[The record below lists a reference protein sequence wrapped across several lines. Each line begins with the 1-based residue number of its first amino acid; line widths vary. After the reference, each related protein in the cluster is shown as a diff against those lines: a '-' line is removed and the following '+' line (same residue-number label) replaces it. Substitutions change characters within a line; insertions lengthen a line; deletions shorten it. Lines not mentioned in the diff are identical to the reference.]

1 MKDFNKIIKSFYEPK
16 IINSIYNLEK
26 KKRMVLTVVDRIDN
40 YKEFLTINFE
50 QIDVYLFLY
59 IIKIF
64 FLSHNNYWT
73 FCIICYLM

>member
-26 KKRMVLTVVDRIDN
+26 KKRMVLTVVDRIDD
-40 YKEFLTINFE
+40 YKEFLTINYE

-64 FLSHNNYWT
+64 FYLT
-73 FCIICYLM
+73 IITGHFA

>member
-64 FLSHNNYWT
+64 FYLT
-73 FCIICYLM
+73 IITGHFA

>member
-1 MKDFNKIIKSFYEPK
+1 MKYFNKIIKSFYEPK

-59 IIKIF
+59 IMKIF
-64 FLSHNNYWT
+64 FISQ
-73 FCIICYLM
+73 

>member
-16 IINSIYNLEK
+16 IINSIYNLEKK

-64 FLSHNNYWT
+64 FYLT
-73 FCIICYLM
+73 IITGHFA

>member
-40 YKEFLTINFE
+40 YKEFLTINYE

-64 FLSHNNYWT
+64 FISQ
-73 FCIICYLM
+73 

>member
-26 KKRMVLTVVDRIDN
+26 KKKRMVLTVVDRIDD
-40 YKEFLTINFE
+40 YKEFLTINYE

-64 FLSHNNYWT
+64 FYLT
-73 FCIICYLM
+73 IITGHFA

>member
-59 IIKIF
+59 IMKIF
-64 FLSHNNYWT
+64 FISQ
-73 FCIICYLM
+73 